1 MVTIQDIEGGQQLIV
16 QPNRSA
22 NWRLN
27 KAIIVAFAVWW
38 SVIAGFFV
46 YRGLWPIL
54 PFAGIEVGGLALA
67 LYYVCWKLEQRHVVQ
82 FEHDALVV
90 QKGAYYPRLTWRL
103 ERTSAALSVE
113 VQPHPWDPLRIFICN
128 SDQRIAIGNFLAKD
142 DTEKLLALLRE
153 QGLRVRN
160 YSELI
165 RLDL

>member
-1 MVTIQDIEGGQQLIV
+1 MVTIEDIDDGLRLVV

-27 KAIIVAFAVWW
+27 KTIIVAFAIWW
-38 SVIAGFFV
+38 TVIAGFFV

-67 LYYVCWKLEQRHVVQ
+67 LYYVCWKLEQRHVLE
-82 FEHDALVV
+82 FGRDALIV

-103 ERTSAALSVE
+103 ERASVALSVE
-113 VQPHPWDPLRIFICN
+113 VQPHPWDPLCIFLCCREH
-128 SDQRIAIGNFLAKD
+128 RIAIGNFLAKD
-142 DTEKLLALLRE
+142 DTEELLKLLRG
-153 QGLRVRN
+153 QGLPVRN
-160 YSELI
+160 HSELV

>member
-22 NWRLN
+22 NWHLN
-27 KAIIVAFAVWW
+27 KVIIVAFAAWW

-67 LYYVCWKLEQRHVVQ
+67 LYYVCWKLEQRHVVL
-82 FEHDALVV
+82 FEHDTLVV

-103 ERTSAALSVE
+103 ERTSVALSVE
-113 VQPHPWDPLRIFICN
+113 VQPHPWDPLNIFIC
-128 SDQRIAIGNFLAKD
+128 SRDQRIAIGNFLAKED
-142 DTEKLLALLRE
+142 SEKLLELLRS

-160 YSELI
+160 YSELV